1 MPGIF
6 LDYCSH
12 WVSGLLHYYLDN
24 NGVSVGCV
32 PRTSVLGAWDA
43 PYDIPLYIYN

>member
-12 WVSGLLHYYLDN
+12 WVSGL
-24 NGVSVGCV
+24 
-32 PRTSVLGAWDA
+32 GAWDA